1 MGSEPTPRGI
11 YARDAEVA
19 GAVRKAL
26 EGAGLPVVAVT
37 QVDLADEGVSLTP
50 HAAFRVDV
58 PPAEFDRAVELV
70 EERLPQVLEWIEDLD
85 PLHADSLSPFEQ
97 TRPPAPDPTEEVL
110 ARWTSGPAAWTE
122 DLFGEDDDLRLQV
135 LAWIESSSV
144 PTAAQVGAALER
156 ACRGPRT
163 DLIGSLCR
171 VLEPVVDDPF
181 ARKKELASSLIGAL
195 AEASREK
202 APGAKEA
209 IDSLV
214 TLAWGKDEVAKK
226 NFCLAAA
233 RLRSDRVVYPLV
245 SLLEDPSESVRYEA
259 SGALYTLV
267 HEDFGFDSKAPQER
281 RTEGVRRWKGW
292 FVERFGLNP
301 WAE

>member
-1 MGSEPTPRGI
+1 MGTEPNPRGI
-11 YARDAEVA
+11 YARSAEVA
-19 GAVRKAL
+19 GSVRKAL
-26 EGAGLPVVAVT
+26 EGAGLPVLAVT
-37 QVDLADEGVSLTP
+37 QVDLADEGVSLAP
-50 HAAFRVDV
+50 HEAYRVDV
-58 PPAEFDRAVELV
+58 PPAEFDKAVELV
-70 EERLPQVLEWIEDLD
+70 GERLPQVLEWIEDLD
-85 PLHADSLSPFEQ
+85 PLHADSLSPFDQ
-97 TRPPAPDPTEEVL
+97 TRPPAPEPTGEVL
-110 ARWTSGPAAWTE
+110 ARWATGPAAWAE

-144 PTAAQVGAALER
+144 PTATQVGAALER
-156 ACRGPRT
+156 ACCGPRA

-171 VLEPVVDDPF
+171 ILEPVVDDPF
-181 ARKKELASSLIGAL
+181 VRRKDLASSLVEPL
-195 AEASREK
+195 AEAAREQ

-214 TLAWGKDEVAKK
+214 TLAWGTDEVAKR

-245 SLLEDPSESVRYEA
+245 SLLEDPSEPVRYEA
-259 SGALYTLV
+259 SGALYALV
-267 HEDFGFDSKAPQER
+267 HEDFGFDSKAAPER
-281 RTEGVRRWKGW
+281 RAEAVRRWKGW